1 MRHIINRIL
10 FLIIKDVNRVLT
22 LFFLLIKVHYYDK
35 IFVVEEAVYVI
46 VEIAVVNLTRM
57 LMCVLTDVFSR

>member
-35 IFVVEEAVYVI
+35 MFVVEEAVYV
-46 VEIAVVNLTRM
+46 L
-57 LMCVLTDVFSR
+57 

>member
-10 FLIIKDVNRVLT
+10 LLIIKDINRGLT

-35 IFVVEEAVYVI
+35 IFIVEEAVYV
-46 VEIAVVNLTRM
+46 L
-57 LMCVLTDVFSR
+57 